1 MIRQASQSEWPVRN
15 LVSVKRVGV
24 FLVPPALNV
33 HYNRGMPG
41 KHIMR
46 KIYIVAIILLILSVA
61 AGLEAIEVSEEQDI
75 AIFGLTADDFA
86 VPEELI
92 IYTESSIAN
101 EFIQLKR
108 FNVLGY
114 ENYRLGEE
122 DVEAFIDRVRE
133 LQAEKAKEEGTY
145 DEKFGTVV
153 IKGEDFDRIVGSVL
167 IVIPS
172 VAEFNKSRV
181 KIPIIT
187 EEIIRYVWKSEAS
200 ITLDLTFV
208 NVRTGARE
216 ESLRIHGTA
225 QAQDMNRAATLAVD
239 NAVSGL
245 GHRLKQIETFK
256 IRSGVVKVQGD
267 RVFFELGSGIG
278 VKVGH
283 EYEVLTKQE
292 IGKSGRTTQIPTGL
306 VRVKTVYEDLS
317 EAWIVYQKE
326 RITEGDQLVEMAKL
340 GFGLGFYLGAMQ
352 VDIPDMDYD
361 IYAVGDGA
369 AWPNNDYYYMDFNQT
384 AKDWVPAIG
393 MTVEYSPG
401 YRFQGIFDLQTFPT
415 GSMWGFLG
423 EFGAGSSFYK
433 RRFGLQLRALLGFM
447 YMTSFAQE
455 LGRGPGNPEY
465 LDISG
470 QRISFD
476 QDPVMNIYGYSVGA
490 KFGALVNYRVS
501 RGSKIRLGVN
511 YRVYTAIDN
520 WHITIEESS
529 GSDKN
534 KVEITSDSSNIAGEG
549 LKRVSLS
556 GFEFIGGI
564 VILF

>member
-1 MIRQASQSEWPVRN
+1 M
-15 LVSVKRVGV
+15 
-24 FLVPPALNV
+24 LN
-33 HYNRGMPG
+33 MCG
-41 KHIMR
+41 KQVMR
-46 KIYIVAIILLILSVA
+46 KIYIVATILLTMSVA

-181 KIPIIT
+181 KIPIIS
-187 EEIIRYVWKSEAS
+187 EEIIRYVWKSEVN

-278 VKVGH
+278 VKVGQ

-292 IGKSGRTTQIPTGL
+292 IGRSGRTTQIPTGL

-361 IYAVGDGA
+361 IYVVGDGA

-384 AKDWVPAIG
+384 AKDWVPTIG

-433 RRFGLQLRALLGFM
+433 RRFDLQLRALLGFM
-447 YMTSFAQE
+447 YMTSFSQE

-470 QRISFD
+470 QRISYS

-490 KFGALVNYRVS
+490 KFGATLNYRVS
-501 RGSKIRLGVN
+501 RGSKIRLGAN

-529 GSDKN
+529 GSDKS

-549 LKRVSLS
+549 LKRVSIS